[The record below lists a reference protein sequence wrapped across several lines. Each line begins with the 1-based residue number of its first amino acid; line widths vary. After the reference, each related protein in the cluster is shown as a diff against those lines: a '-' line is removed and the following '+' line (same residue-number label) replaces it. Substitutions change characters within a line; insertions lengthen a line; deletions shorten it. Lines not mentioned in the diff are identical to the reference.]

1 MEEINHQRGTS
12 MNQEVTDN
20 NLYLFL
26 PGKIARMIQI
36 CPVTLYRSDTYRR
49 LTDQSTKLWHYG
61 PTALYEEFMEE
72 ENVNKNNQL

>member
-1 MEEINHQRGTS
+1 
-12 MNQEVTDN
+12 MNLEVTDN

-36 CPVTLYRSDTYRR
+36 CPVTLLQTS
-49 LTDQSTKLWHYG
+49 QPNCG
-61 PTALYEEFMEE
+61 IMIPQPYEEFMEE

>member
-1 MEEINHQRGTS
+1 MEEINHQGGTS
-12 MNQEVTDN
+12 MNLEVTDN

-36 CPVTLYRSDTYRR
+36 CTGQRTRRADTYRR

-61 PTALYEEFMEE
+61 PTA
-72 ENVNKNNQL
+72 V